1 MNAGWK
7 EGSEMEVAMR
17 RKGRER
23 AVNQEESTF
32 DYSLLLITFCLVG
45 FGLLMIYSSSSY
57 TSQVKYQDAAFF
69 LKKQLFGVIVG
80 IAAMLVVMN
89 ISYRV
94 YLKRIPG
101 LRLRL
106 VTVIYFIAAFLQ
118 LIVCFVGVERNGAR
132 RWLSIGPLSLQ
143 PSEITKI
150 AVILISAYFIQM
162 RPKEM
167 SKLRGIV
174 RVFIPVGLLLGL
186 VAIENLSTAIVIFI
200 IAFGMCAVAAKNKW
214 VYFWIFCVGAAAFAM
229 IILFGEGFRAERI
242 QIWLDVENHER
253 GFQILQGLYAIASG
267 GIFGTGL
274 GESMQKLGFIP
285 EPHNDMIF
293 SIICEELGMVGAGI
307 VILMFILLLWRIYNT
322 AVTSPDLFSGLICT
336 GVMIH
341 IAVQVAMNI
350 AVVTNSMPSTG
361 IPLPFIS
368 YGGTSVSILLAEMGL
383 VLGISQKR
391 TRT

>member
-1 MNAGWK
+1 MKKSGQD
-7 EGSEMEVAMR
+7 
-17 RKGRER
+17 R
-23 AVNQEESTF
+23 ANYQRESTF
-32 DYSLLLITFCLVG
+32 DYSLLLITLCLVG

-57 TSQVKYQDAAFF
+57 TSQVKYNDAAYF
-69 LKKQLFGVIVG
+69 LKKQLFGVIAG
-80 IAAMLVVMN
+80 ITAMLVVVN
-89 ISYRV
+89 INYHA
-94 YLKRIPG
+94 YIKKIPG
-101 LRLRL
+101 LRIRL
-106 VTVIYFIAAFLQ
+106 VTLIYFVAATLQ
-118 LIVCFVGVERNGAR
+118 VLASLMGAEKNGAR
-132 RWLSIGPLSLQ
+132 RWLIIGPLSLQ

-150 AVILISAYFIQM
+150 AVILIAAYFIQL

-174 RVFIPVGLLLGL
+174 RVFVPVGLLLGL
-186 VAIENLSTAIVIFI
+186 VAMENLSTAIVVFI
-200 IAFGMCAVAAKNKW
+200 VAFGMCFVAAKKKW
-214 VYFWIFCVGAAAFAM
+214 IYIGIILVGAVFFAL
-229 IILFGEGFRAERI
+229 IILFGEGFRMERF
-242 QIWLDVENHER
+242 QIWLDVEHHEK

-267 GIFGTGL
+267 GVFGTGL

-322 AVTSPDLFSGLICT
+322 AVTAPDLFSGLICT

-341 IAVQVAMNI
+341 IATQVMMNI

-361 IPLPFIS
+361 IPMPFIS

-383 VLGISQKR
+383 VLGISKKR
-391 TRT
+391 TKT

>member
-1 MNAGWK
+1 MKKSGQD
-7 EGSEMEVAMR
+7 
-17 RKGRER
+17 R
-23 AVNQEESTF
+23 ANYQRESTF
-32 DYSLLLITFCLVG
+32 DYSLLLITLCLVG

-57 TSQVKYQDAAFF
+57 TSQVKYNDAAYF
-69 LKKQLFGVIVG
+69 LKKQLFGVIAG
-80 IAAMLVVMN
+80 ITAMLVVVN
-89 ISYRV
+89 INYHA
-94 YLKRIPG
+94 YLKKIPG
-101 LRLRL
+101 LRIRL
-106 VTVIYFIAAFLQ
+106 VTLIYFVAATLQ
-118 LIVCFVGVERNGAR
+118 VLASLMGAEKNGAR
-132 RWLSIGPLSLQ
+132 RWLIIGPLSLQ

-150 AVILISAYFIQM
+150 AVILIAAYFIQL

-174 RVFIPVGLLLGL
+174 RVFVPVGLLLGL
-186 VAIENLSTAIVIFI
+186 VAMENLSTAIVVFI
-200 IAFGMCAVAAKNKW
+200 VAFGMCFVAAKKKW
-214 VYFWIFCVGAAAFAM
+214 IYIGIILVGAVFFAL
-229 IILFGEGFRAERI
+229 IILFGEGFRMERF
-242 QIWLDVENHER
+242 QIWLDVEHHEK

-267 GIFGTGL
+267 GVFGTGL

-322 AVTSPDLFSGLICT
+322 AVTAPDLFSGLICT

-341 IAVQVAMNI
+341 IATQVMMNI

-361 IPLPFIS
+361 IPMPFIS

-383 VLGISQKR
+383 VLGISKKR
-391 TRT
+391 TKT

>member
-1 MNAGWK
+1 
-7 EGSEMEVAMR
+7 MR
-17 RKGRER
+17 SKQRER
-23 AVNQEESTF
+23 TQYQRESTF
-32 DYSLLLITFCLVG
+32 DYSLLLITLCLVG

-57 TSQVKYQDAAFF
+57 TSQVKYQDAAYF
-69 LKKQLFGVIVG
+69 LKKQLLGVIVG
-80 IAAMLVVMN
+80 IVAMLVVMN
-89 ISYRV
+89 ITYRA
-94 YLKRIPG
+94 YLKKIPVLRI
-101 LRLRL
+101 RL
-106 VTVIYFIAAFLQ
+106 VTLIYFTAAALQ
-118 LIVCFVGVERNGAR
+118 ILVSLIGVEKNGAK
-132 RWLSIGPLSLQ
+132 RWLSLGPLSLQ

-150 AVILISAYFIQM
+150 AVILIAAYFIQM
-162 RPKEM
+162 RPKDM
-167 SKLRGIV
+167 SKIRGIV
-174 RVFIPVGLLLGL
+174 RVFVPVGLLLGL
-186 VAIENLSTAIVIFI
+186 VALENLSTAIVVFI
-200 IAFGMCAVAAKNKW
+200 VAFGMCAVAAKKKW
-214 VYFWIFCVGAAAFAM
+214 LYVLIMGAGVLFFAM
-229 IILFGEGFRAERI
+229 IIFFGEGFRMERF
-242 QIWLDVENHER
+242 QIWLDVENHAK

-322 AVTSPDLFSGLICT
+322 AVTAPDLFSGMICT

-341 IAVQVAMNI
+341 IATQVVMNI

-361 IPLPFIS
+361 IPMPFIS

-391 TRT
+391 TKT

>member
-1 MNAGWK
+1 MKKSGQD
-7 EGSEMEVAMR
+7 
-17 RKGRER
+17 R
-23 AVNQEESTF
+23 ANYQRESTF
-32 DYSLLLITFCLVG
+32 DYSLLLITLCLVG

-57 TSQVKYQDAAFF
+57 TSQVKYNDAAYF
-69 LKKQLFGVIVG
+69 LKKQLFGVIAG
-80 IAAMLVVMN
+80 ITAMLVVVN
-89 ISYRV
+89 INYHA
-94 YLKRIPG
+94 YIKKIPG
-101 LRLRL
+101 LRIRL
-106 VTVIYFIAAFLQ
+106 VTLIYFVAATLQ
-118 LIVCFVGVERNGAR
+118 VLASLMGAEKNGAR
-132 RWLSIGPLSLQ
+132 RWLIIGPLSLQ

-150 AVILISAYFIQM
+150 AVILIAAYFIQM

-174 RVFIPVGLLLGL
+174 RVFVPVGLLLGL
-186 VAIENLSTAIVIFI
+186 VAMENLSTAIVVFI
-200 IAFGMCAVAAKNKW
+200 VAFGMCFVAAKKKW
-214 VYFWIFCVGAAAFAM
+214 IYIGIILVGAVFFAL
-229 IILFGEGFRAERI
+229 IILFGEGFRMERF
-242 QIWLDVENHER
+242 QIWLDVEHHEK

-267 GIFGTGL
+267 GVFGTGL

-322 AVTSPDLFSGLICT
+322 AVTAPDLFSGLICT

-341 IAVQVAMNI
+341 IATQVMMNI

-361 IPLPFIS
+361 IPMPFIS

-383 VLGISQKR
+383 VLGER
-391 TRT
+391 GG

>member
-1 MNAGWK
+1 
-7 EGSEMEVAMR
+7 MR

-23 AVNQEESTF
+23 AVSRQESTF

-57 TSQVKYQDAAFF
+57 TSQVKFQDAAYF

-80 IAAMLVVMN
+80 IGAMLVVMN

-94 YLKRIPG
+94 YIKKIPG
-101 LRLRL
+101 LRIRL
-106 VTVIYFIAAFLQ
+106 VTLLYFVAAFLQ
-118 LIVCFVGVERNGAR
+118 LIVCFIGTERNGAR
-132 RWLSIGPLSLQ
+132 RWLAIGPLSLQ

-150 AVILISAYFIQM
+150 AVILITAYFIQM

-167 SKLRGIV
+167 SKLRGII

-214 VYFWIFCVGAAAFAM
+214 VYFWIFCIGAAAFAM

-242 QIWLDVENHER
+242 QIWLDVENHAR

-322 AVTSPDLFSGLICT
+322 AVTAPDLFSGLICT

-341 IAVQVAMNI
+341 IAIQVAMNI

>member
-1 MNAGWK
+1 
-7 EGSEMEVAMR
+7 MEVAMR
-17 RKGRER
+17 SKRQVR
-23 AVNQEESTF
+23 AANKEESTF

-57 TSQVKYQDAAFF
+57 TSQVKYHDAAYF

-80 IAAMLVVMN
+80 IGAMLVVLN
-89 ISYRV
+89 INYRV
-94 YLKRIPG
+94 YLKRLPV
-101 LRLRL
+101 LRIRF
-106 VTVIYFIAAFLQ
+106 VTLIYFVAAALQ
-118 LIVCFVGVERNGAR
+118 LIVCFIGTEKNGAR
-132 RWLSIGPLSLQ
+132 RWLNIGPLSLQ

-150 AVILISAYFIQM
+150 AVILIAAFFIQM

-167 SKLRGIV
+167 SRLRGIV
-174 RVFIPVGLLLGL
+174 RVFIPVGILLGL
-186 VAIENLSTAIVIFI
+186 VAVENLSTAIVIFAI
-200 IAFGMCAVAAKNKW
+200 SFGMCAVAAKSKKI
-214 VYFWIFCVGAAAFAM
+214 YFLIFGVGAVAFAM
-229 IILFGEGFRAERI
+229 IIMFGEGFRAERI
-242 QIWLDVENHER
+242 QIWLDVENHAR

-341 IAVQVAMNI
+341 IATQVAMNI
-350 AVVTNSMPSTG
+350 AVVTYSMPSPG

-383 VLGISQKR
+383 VLGVSKKR
-391 TRT
+391 TKT

>member
-1 MNAGWK
+1 
-7 EGSEMEVAMR
+7 MR

-23 AVNQEESTF
+23 AVSQRESTF

-57 TSQVKYQDAAFF
+57 TSQVKFQDAAYF

-80 IAAMLVVMN
+80 IGAMLVVMN

-94 YLKRIPG
+94 YIKKIPG

-106 VTVIYFIAAFLQ
+106 VTLLYFVAAFLQ
-118 LIVCFVGVERNGAR
+118 LIVCFIGTERNGAR
-132 RWLSIGPLSLQ
+132 RWLAIGPLSLQ

-150 AVILISAYFIQM
+150 AVILITAYFIQM

-167 SKLRGIV
+167 SRLRGII

-186 VAIENLSTAIVIFI
+186 VAVENLSTAIVIFI

-214 VYFWIFCVGAAAFAM
+214 VYFWIFCIGAAAFAM

-242 QIWLDVENHER
+242 QIWLDVENHAR

-322 AVTSPDLFSGLICT
+322 AVTAPDLFSGLICT

-341 IAVQVAMNI
+341 IAIQVAMNI

>member
-1 MNAGWK
+1 MKKSGQD
-7 EGSEMEVAMR
+7 
-17 RKGRER
+17 R
-23 AVNQEESTF
+23 ANYQRESTF
-32 DYSLLLITFCLVG
+32 DYSLLLITLCLVG

-57 TSQVKYQDAAFF
+57 TSQVKYNDAAYF
-69 LKKQLFGVIVG
+69 LKKQLFGVIAG
-80 IAAMLVVMN
+80 ITAMLVVVN
-89 ISYRV
+89 INYHA
-94 YLKRIPG
+94 YLKKIPG
-101 LRLRL
+101 LRIRL
-106 VTVIYFIAAFLQ
+106 VTLIYFVAATLQ
-118 LIVCFVGVERNGAR
+118 VLASLMGAEKNGAR
-132 RWLSIGPLSLQ
+132 RWLIIGPLSLQ

-150 AVILISAYFIQM
+150 AVILIAAYFIQM

-174 RVFIPVGLLLGL
+174 RVFVPVGLLLGL
-186 VAIENLSTAIVIFI
+186 VAMENLSTAIVVFI
-200 IAFGMCAVAAKNKW
+200 VAFGMCFVAAKKKW
-214 VYFWIFCVGAAAFAM
+214 IYIGIILVGAVFFAL
-229 IILFGEGFRAERI
+229 IILFGEGFRMERF
-242 QIWLDVENHER
+242 QIWLDVEHHEK

-267 GIFGTGL
+267 GVFGTGL

-322 AVTSPDLFSGLICT
+322 AVTAPDLFSGLICT

-341 IAVQVAMNI
+341 IATQVMMNI

-361 IPLPFIS
+361 IPMPFIS

-383 VLGISQKR
+383 VLGISKKR
-391 TRT
+391 TKT

>member
-1 MNAGWK
+1 
-7 EGSEMEVAMR
+7 MR
-17 RKGRER
+17 RRGQEHT
-23 AVNQEESTF
+23 AVQKESTF
-32 DYSLLLITFCLVG
+32 EYSLLLITLCLVG

-69 LKKQLFGVIVG
+69 LKKQFLGVVVG
-80 IAAMLVVMN
+80 IVAMVIVMN
-89 ISYRV
+89 INYRA
-94 YLKRIPG
+94 YLKKIPG
-101 LRLRL
+101 LRIRL
-106 VTVIYFIAAFLQ
+106 VTLIYIVAAALQ
-118 LIVCFVGVERNGAR
+118 ILVSLIGVEKNGAK

-150 AVILISAYFIQM
+150 AVILIAAYFIQM
-162 RPKEM
+162 RPKDM
-167 SKLRGIV
+167 NYFRGIV
-174 RVFIPVGLLLGL
+174 RVFVPVGFLLGL
-186 VAIENLSTAIVIFI
+186 VALENLSTAIVVFI
-200 IAFGMCAVAAKNKW
+200 VAFGMCFVSAKKKW
-214 VYFWIFCVGAAAFAM
+214 NYIAIIIIGAIFFAL
-229 IILFGEGFRAERI
+229 IIVFGEGFRMERF
-242 QIWLDVENHER
+242 QIWLDVENHEK

-267 GIFGTGL
+267 GVFGTGL

-322 AVTSPDLFSGLICT
+322 AVTSPDLFSGMICT

-341 IAVQVAMNI
+341 IATQVVMNI

-383 VLGISQKR
+383 VLGVSKKR
-391 TRT
+391 TKI

>member
-1 MNAGWK
+1 MKKSGQD
-7 EGSEMEVAMR
+7 
-17 RKGRER
+17 R
-23 AVNQEESTF
+23 ANYQRESTF
-32 DYSLLLITFCLVG
+32 DYSLLLITLCLVG

-57 TSQVKYQDAAFF
+57 TSQVKYNDAAYF
-69 LKKQLFGVIVG
+69 LKKQLFGVIAG
-80 IAAMLVVMN
+80 ITAMLVVVN
-89 ISYRV
+89 INYHA
-94 YLKRIPG
+94 YIKKIPG
-101 LRLRL
+101 LRIRL
-106 VTVIYFIAAFLQ
+106 VTLIYFVAATLQ
-118 LIVCFVGVERNGAR
+118 ILASLMGAEKNGAR
-132 RWLSIGPLSLQ
+132 RWLIIGPLSLQ

-150 AVILISAYFIQM
+150 AVILIVAYFIQL

-174 RVFIPVGLLLGL
+174 RVFVPVGLLLGL
-186 VAIENLSTAIVIFI
+186 VAMENLSTAIVVFI
-200 IAFGMCAVAAKNKW
+200 VAFGMCFVAAKKKW
-214 VYFWIFCVGAAAFAM
+214 IYIGIILVGAVFFAL
-229 IILFGEGFRAERI
+229 IILFGEGFRMERF
-242 QIWLDVENHER
+242 QIWLDVEHHEK

-267 GIFGTGL
+267 GVFGTGL

-322 AVTSPDLFSGLICT
+322 AVTAPDLFSGLICT

-341 IAVQVAMNI
+341 IATQVMMNI

-361 IPLPFIS
+361 IPMPFIS

-383 VLGISQKR
+383 VLGISKKR
-391 TRT
+391 TKT